1 MKRVLSYLKPYLIYC
16 LLAQLFM
23 VGEVSMDLIQPTM
36 MSTIVDEGVLGL
48 SSGGVGDLN
57 LVLTQGLQMIL
68 CVVLGGACGI
78 LAGLFSNLASQNF
91 SNDVRK
97 DCFRKVMHLSFSQT
111 DQFSTG
117 SLVTRITND
126 VTQVQNI
133 VPSLTRGG
141 VRALVFFI
149 GGIYCMLRLSVS
161 FGVVIACA
169 LPFIIATVVYFL
181 YKATPIFTQLQKK
194 LDRVNSIMQENVSG
208 ARVVKAYVQERRE
221 EKRFGQANQELVDTQ
236 LKALVFFACMS
247 PIMNIVMNIAVVAII
262 YVGGIQVQAGSTTP
276 GNVMAAIT
284 YSSQILNSITSMA
297 MIFQNLTRGTAS
309 AKRLEE
315 VLDVEPVIQDGQ
327 GAEPKVP
334 GQVEFRNV
342 SFAYPG
348 AGDTVLHDINLT
360 IHPGETLGIMGA
372 TGSGKSSLVNLI
384 PRFYDPTEGTVLVDG
399 VDVKDYPLSDLRDKI
414 SIALQKSELFRGTI
428 GDNIAIGRPEAGQEE
443 LEAAADT
450 AQATEF
456 IRQKAHG
463 FDTPVAEKGMSL
475 SGGQKQRIAISRAV
489 LKGAEILIF
498 DDSTSAL
505 DLKTEADLYA
515 ALRRDAPNVTKII
528 IAQRVASVKGAN
540 RIAILEGGT
549 IIACAPH
556 EELLRTCPVYQ
567 DIYNSQL
574 KGSEQHG

>member
-23 VGEVSMDLIQPTM
+23 VGEVSMDLIQPAM
-36 MSTIVDEGVLGL
+36 MSTIVDDGVLGL

-57 LVLTQGLQMIL
+57 LVLTKGLQMIL

-169 LPFIIATVVYFL
+169 LPFILVTVVYFL

-262 YVGGIQVQAGSTTP
+262 YVGGIQVQAGTTTP

-297 MIFQNLTRGTAS
+297 MIFQNLTRGMAS
-309 AKRLEE
+309 ARRLEE

-327 GAEPKVP
+327 GAEPKFP

-428 GDNIAIGRPEAGQEE
+428 GDNIAIGRPEAGQDE

-456 IRQKAHG
+456 IQQKTHG

-549 IIACAPH
+549 VIACAPH

>member
-23 VGEVSMDLIQPTM
+23 VGEVSMDLIQPAM
-36 MSTIVDEGVLGL
+36 MSTIVDDGVLGL

-57 LVLTQGLQMIL
+57 LVLTKGLQMIL

-169 LPFIIATVVYFL
+169 LPFILVTVVYFL

-236 LKALVFFACMS
+236 LEALVFFACMS

-262 YVGGIQVQAGSTTP
+262 YVGGIQVQAGTTTP

-297 MIFQNLTRGTAS
+297 MIFQNLTRGMAS
-309 AKRLEE
+309 ARRLEE

-327 GAEPKVP
+327 GAEPKFP

-428 GDNIAIGRPEAGQEE
+428 GDNIAIGRPEAGQDE

-456 IRQKAHG
+456 IQQKTHG

-549 IIACAPH
+549 VIACAPH